1 MTTAVRDGGSA
12 RDLGSVMMRHGSSL
26 VSVGAVRPPVAPAE
40 PPSVAAV
47 DLQGCAYL
55 QASVRTLPGHAR
67 PGRRHIYSPAGY
79 SHGLRPTGVY
89 APFASLHRLSVQQSR
104 VIVSAQGT
112 CISAKEADSEEG
124 LSLKGYIGKLPGR
137 VARPVRAFVGR
148 VDAASTCVGE
158 KALVW
163 VGPESPAHVAA
174 STLPTTGRA

>member
-1 MTTAVRDGGSA
+1 MTPAARDGGSA

-79 SHGLRPTGVY
+79 SHGLRPTWVN
-89 APFASLHRLSVQQSR
+89 ARFASLHRLSVQQSR
-104 VIVSAQGT
+104 VIVSAQGN
-112 CISAKEADSEEG
+112 
-124 LSLKGYIGKLPGR
+124 LSLFNERDLLVSDLDTAERQPGGGLWKQ
-137 VARPVRAFVGR
+137 AITPAGHLVGR
-148 VDAASTCVGE
+148 VDVAGAQPTNNPGPGAAAPS
-158 KALVW
+158 
-163 VGPESPAHVAA
+163 AA
-174 STLPTTGRA
+174 STLPTTVRA

>member
-1 MTTAVRDGGSA
+1 MTPAARDGGSA

-79 SHGLRPTGVY
+79 SHGLRPTWVN
-89 APFASLHRLSVQQSR
+89 AQLASLHRLSVQQSR
-104 VIVSAQGT
+104 VIVSAQGN
-112 CISAKEADSEEG
+112 
-124 LSLKGYIGKLPGR
+124 LSLFNERDLLVSDLDTAERQPGGGLWKQ
-137 VARPVRAFVGR
+137 AITPAGHLVGR
-148 VDAASTCVGE
+148 VDVAGAQPTNNPGPGAAAPS
-158 KALVW
+158 
-163 VGPESPAHVAA
+163 AA
-174 STLPTTGRA
+174 STLPTTVRA